1 MNSNPTNSAPG
12 LPYGAVADQ
21 YLYGRQNQYGRMASV
36 PRYGSRRYWRA
47 APASSQ
53 SKPWPGIDDGPQT
66 VEDLVQQ
73 GYFAVPAR
81 EPETAGIFDRTHT
94 SWMALDDVLG
104 QIRQRHDIYKQ
115 NLLDISWGECY
126 AFNELAR
133 QGRPATP
140 EAYILYGKRMQ
151 DLQSEQRAERITFWR
166 DVSRIRER
174 LPESAQQYL
183 SAFRKVQILDDDG
196 GEGP

>member
-1 MNSNPTNSAPG
+1 MEFNTPSLTSAPT
-12 LPYGAVADQ
+12 GAEKPKNYKFER
-21 YLYGRQNQYGRMASV
+21 YLLDRYLRKPQSSLYRPTPHTSSDFFRSDPVGR
-36 PRYGSRRYWRA
+36 
-47 APASSQ
+47 
-53 SKPWPGIDDGPQT
+53 DDEGPQT
-66 VEDLVQQ
+66 VEQLISR
-73 GYFAVPAR
+73 GYFAVPRMA
-81 EPETAGIFDRTHT
+81 PETAGIHDRKFS
-94 SWMALDDVLG
+94 SWLGLDDIIG
-104 QIRQRHDIYKQ
+104 QIRHREELYKK
-115 NLLDISWGECY
+115 NMLEMEWGKCY